1 MTSQSS
7 SLDAL
12 ITSATQMR
20 TRIESSLQSFDKI
33 GEVHFGACERENVFQ
48 QDKVILYRYSST
60 QKKTA
65 KQPRIPLLI
74 CYAMVNDPQILDL
87 QPDRS
92 LIRGLLARGFDVYL
106 IDWGRPD
113 ALERHLGLSH
123 YLETYIHRCV
133 EFICSS
139 EKIESIHLL
148 GVCQGGSLSLTYAA
162 LHPER
167 IRTLTTM
174 VTPVDFHTEDNLLSK
189 WMREVDL
196 DALAET
202 FGNIPA
208 NLLNGVFLA
217 LQPFR
222 LMSQKYVHL
231 LDGTPQPLELENF
244 KRMERWIFD
253 SPDQPG
259 EMFRQFVTEFYQ
271 NNGLI
276 EGTLKVGDRKV
287 DLRRI
292 RCPLLNVYA
301 RQDHVV
307 PPSASLPLSEL
318 TGSRD
323 YHVHGFDAGHIGIYV
338 SRRAQQEIPE
348 LLTGWIRQRS

>member
-1 MTSQSS
+1 MTTQSS

-12 ITSATQMR
+12 LASATQMR
-20 TRIESSLQSFDKI
+20 ARIETNLQSFDKV
-33 GEVHFGACERENVFQ
+33 GDVHFGSCERENVLQ
-48 QDKVILYRYSST
+48 QDKVILYRYKAT
-60 QKKTA
+60 EKTSA
-65 KQPRIPLLI
+65 QQPRVPLLI

-92 LIRGLLARGFDVYL
+92 LIRGLLARGLDVYL

-113 ALERHLGLSH
+113 ALERHLSLEH

-139 EKIESIHLL
+139 EKIERIHLL
-148 GVCQGGSLSLTYAA
+148 GVCQGGSLSLCYAA
-162 LHPER
+162 LHPDL
-167 IRTLTTM
+167 IQTLTTM
-174 VTPVDFHTEDNLLSK
+174 VTPVDFHTQDNLLSK

-196 DALAET
+196 DALVET

-222 LMSQKYVHL
+222 LMSQKYVNL
-231 LDGTPQPLELENF
+231 LDGTPQPQELENF

-259 EMFRQFVTEFYQ
+259 EMFRQFVRGFYQ
-271 NNGLI
+271 ENGLI
-276 EGTLKVGDRKV
+276 KGTLKVGDRKI

-292 RCPLLNVYA
+292 VSPVLNVYA

-307 PPSASLPLSEL
+307 PPSASLPLSKL

-323 YHVHGFDAGHIGIYV
+323 YHEYGFDAGHIGIYV

-348 LLTGWIRQRS
+348 LLTNWIRQRS

>member
-1 MTSQSS
+1 MTTQAT
-7 SLDAL
+7 LDAL
-12 ITSATQMR
+12 IASAAQMR
-20 TRIESSLQSFDKI
+20 TRIEHSLQSFEKI
-33 GEVHFGACERENVFQ
+33 GAVHFGSCERENVFQ
-48 QDKVILYRYSST
+48 QDKVILYRYRSAQ
-60 QKKTA
+60 QKAT
-65 KQPRIPLLI
+65 KQSRPPLLI

-92 LIRGLLARGFDVYL
+92 LIRGLLARGLDVYL

-113 ALERHLGLSH
+113 ALERHLDLAH
-123 YLETYIHRCV
+123 YIETYLHRCV
-133 EFICSS
+133 EFICTS
-139 EKIESIHLL
+139 ERHQRINLL
-148 GVCQGGSLSLTYAA
+148 GVCQGGTLSLCYAA

-174 VTPVDFHTEDNLLSK
+174 VAPVDFHTADNLLAK
-189 WMREVDL
+189 WMREVDVDTL
-196 DALAET
+196 VAT

-208 NLLNGVFLA
+208 SLLNGVFLA

-222 LMSQKYVHL
+222 LMSQKYVNL
-231 LDGTPQPLELENF
+231 LDGTPQRSELENF

-259 EMFRQFVTEFYQ
+259 EMFRQFA
-271 NNGLI
+271 NGLYRDNGLVK
-276 EGTLKVGDRKV
+276 GTLEVGRRRV

-292 RCPLLNVYA
+292 KSPLLNVYA
-301 RQDHVV
+301 SQDHVV
-307 PPSASLPLSEL
+307 PPSASLPLADL

-348 LLTGWIRQRS
+348 LLAHWIRERS